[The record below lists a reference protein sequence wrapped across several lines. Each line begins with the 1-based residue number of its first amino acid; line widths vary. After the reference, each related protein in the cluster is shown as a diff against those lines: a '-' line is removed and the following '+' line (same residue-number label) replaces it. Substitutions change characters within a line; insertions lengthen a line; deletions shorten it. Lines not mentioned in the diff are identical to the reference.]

1 MAQHE
6 GRKKLDAILG
16 SLTYVTRGP
25 WTVFTGCSWRRIG
38 RDGPGQDDRAVLA
51 PTTASDGH
59 PELMASGGNDLDAN
73 LEHITRCDPDSF
85 EQIGDYVR
93 GLEERL
99 ASHEETLRR
108 IAILTP
114 AAANARSAEDLHL
127 SVKAIVE
134 TALDTT
140 IAT

>member
-1 MAQHE
+1 MTTHE
-6 GRKKLDAILG
+6 GKRKLEAILA

-59 PELMASGGNDLDAN
+59 PELMASRGNDLDAN

-85 EQIGDYVR
+85 EQIGEYVR
-93 GLEERL
+93 GLEKRI
-99 ASHEETLRR
+99 ASQEETLRR
-108 IAILTP
+108 LSQLSP
-114 AAANARSAEDLHL
+114 ASANARSADDLHL
-127 SVKAIVE
+127 AVKAIAEAALE
-134 TALDTT
+134 TAPVT
-140 IAT
+140 